1 MPINSS
7 NHKLG
12 DLYSNIYKKKQNQI
26 NESTRSQV
34 VKESLKSNYFSST
47 PFHKY
52 LSDYDQMYSGYRSS
66 VILKESYKNDI
77 NTAMYLMQ
85 KNPELCNEIF
95 GAIGQ
100 KIKQGV
106 QAGAQAVQSKLLQP
120 IINMIISKLPKAKQ
134 EELAKAAEG
143 GEQALQ
149 QFIQKEGDP
158 NISNQVAAEGAPV
171 AESNDHQLLHAYHIL
186 SMLTMDS
193 SGVISEDA
201 KQNKFK
207 NFQKTLNQIA
217 SEIKDPTIQQQAQA
231 LSSYIQQNYTTRGT
245 AKGAAK
251 GAAPAQQTP
260 AGPLATKT
268 GGAGPLAPAG
278 GQAGPLAATG
288 PVGEIN
294 VTPGGPQRAPT
305 TNTVSTASA
314 APTAQGG
321 GSSLIGKIG
330 SFIKNN
336 PKLSAAA
343 ALGLIGAIGAATGGI
358 GFVTPMLL
366 TGLKGAG
373 VGGLV
378 GAAKGA
384 IGAKEGERLKGA
396 LKGGLSGAATGGL
409 AGAAGGLAGQALGGT
424 GGGGAVDQGSEVN
437 PNAQSPESLGTA
449 EAPVDAGSEVNPNA
463 QSPESLGTGGY
474 EQPTGQEE
482 VSPTQGTE
490 EAGAAEMA
498 GAGQSSEGTGEGDEY
513 TSAQGSATPQ
523 AQAQPATAAKGAEA
537 LGNQQAQA
545 QAQKAAANLQPGEVL
560 KKDSLGR
567 TFRVKAK

>member
-1 MPINSS
+1 MIEINTNMPISS
-7 NHKLG
+7 NNHKIG
-12 DLYSNIYKKKQNQI
+12 DLYASIYKNKQI
-26 NESTRSQV
+26 NPNKQEVVNES
-34 VKESLKSNYFSST
+34 VKGAYLPNT

-52 LSDYDQMYSGYRSS
+52 LTDYDQMYSGYRTT
-66 VILKESYKNDI
+66 VVLKESYKNDI

-95 GAIGQ
+95 GALGQ

-106 QAGAQAVQSKLLQP
+106 QAGAQAVQSKLLSP
-120 IINMIISKLPKAKQ
+120 IINMIISKLPKDKQ
-134 EELAKAAEG
+134 EQLAKAAEG
-143 GEQALQ
+143 GDQALQ

-158 NISNQVAAEGAPV
+158 NIANQVAAEGAPV
-171 AESNDHQLLHAYHIL
+171 AESTDHQLLHAYHIL

-193 SGVISEDA
+193 SGVIKEDA
-201 KQNKFK
+201 AQNKFK

-245 AKGAAK
+245 VKGAAK
-251 GAAPAQQTP
+251 PGTAKPGAAPAQQTP
-260 AGPLATKT
+260 AAPLAPKA
-268 GGAGPLAPAG
+268 GGAGPLALAG

-288 PVGEIN
+288 PGGEIN

-305 TNTVSTASA
+305 TATASTASA

-358 GFVTPMLL
+358 GFVTPMIAA
-366 TGLKGAG
+366 GLKGAG

-384 IGAKEGERLKGA
+384 IGAKSGDRLKGA

-409 AGAAGGLAGQALGGT
+409 AGAAVGLTGQALGGT
-424 GGGGAVDQGSEVN
+424 GAPVDQGSEVN
-437 PNAQSPESLGTA
+437 PNAESPESLNSQPGIDTDQI
-449 EAPVDAGSEVNPNA
+449 EPG
-463 QSPESLGTGGY
+463 SPEDPNQGMYTQP
-474 EQPTGQEE
+474 EQPTAPAAPAQQPAATGQPAG
-482 VSPTQGTE
+482 SARG
-490 EAGAAEMA
+490 GAADLQQM
-498 GAGQSSEGTGEGDEY
+498 
-513 TSAQGSATPQ
+513 
-523 AQAQPATAAKGAEA
+523 
-537 LGNQQAQA
+537 GNQA

-560 KKDSLGR
+560 RKDSLGR